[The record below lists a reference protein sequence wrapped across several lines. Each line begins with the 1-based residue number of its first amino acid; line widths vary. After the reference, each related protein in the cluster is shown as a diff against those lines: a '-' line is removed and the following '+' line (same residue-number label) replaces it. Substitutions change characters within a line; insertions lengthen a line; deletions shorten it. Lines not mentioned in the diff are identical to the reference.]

1 MKTQFNKRIAA
12 LVFGLGSCMAMTAM
26 AGSYQEATLVQAH
39 GMEARTARVSV
50 ADLNTATAEGQS
62 ALHGRLSQA
71 AREVC
76 GSTDYRIA
84 GSVRVAAN
92 NRACYESAL
101 AEALSQVNA
110 AQVADISK

>member
-1 MKTQFNKRIAA
+1 MKTQFNKRITAM
-12 LVFGLGSCMAMTAM
+12 VFAMGSCVAVSAM
-26 AGSYQEATLVQAH
+26 AGGYQEATLVQAH
-39 GMEARTARVSV
+39 AMEARTAHVSV
-50 ADLNTATAEGQS
+50 ADLNPASVEGQE

-84 GSVRVAAN
+84 GSIRVAAN

-101 AEALSQVNA
+101 AEALSQVHA
-110 AQVADISK
+110 AQVADIGK

>member
-12 LVFGLGSCMAMTAM
+12 IVFGMGSCMAVSAM

-39 GMEARTARVSV
+39 AMEARTAHVSV
-50 ADLNTATAEGQS
+50 ADINPASVEGQN

-92 NRACYESAL
+92 NKACYESAL
-101 AEALSQVNA
+101 ADALSQVNA